1 MTNLLVILMLLT
13 AVFGALY
20 IIPSMMTRR
29 AVAKVIETFCRLN
42 ALDAEHAK
50 TLDELGLAPRT
61 FFDRI
66 GRTRDYK
73 PRALN
78 FLKDANVLR
87 VTPEGR
93 LYLPRRELGQEMGCK
108 RRLRD
113 QIRAALKRY
122 TGNDDNRHDVA

>member
-20 IIPSMMTRR
+20 IIPSLMTRR
-29 AVAKVIETFCRLN
+29 AVSKVIETFCRLN

-50 TLDELGLAPRT
+50 TLDELGLVPRT

-87 VTPEGR
+87 ATPDGK
-93 LYLPRRELGQEMGCK
+93 LYLPRRELGQDMECT
-108 RRLRD
+108 RRLTDR
-113 QIRAALKRY
+113 IRAALKRY
-122 TGNDDNRHDVA
+122 TRNDE